1 MEAVP
6 RVLRANTPRIFRL
19 VTREAGAVIS
29 SEILKERVFPRYS
42 RSGRLEACNGAS
54 GVAIYLQ
61 PRDERRG
68 CLRVGINI
76 GKQPP
81 HLLRIA
87 GPRRRAPR
95 LQCRI
100 ALFVR
105 LRNWKRW
112 LPLERPSAL

>member
-1 MEAVP
+1 
-6 RVLRANTPRIFRL
+6 VLRANTPRIFRL

-81 HLLRIA
+81 HLLRMLDRA
-87 GPRRRAPR
+87 GARRG
-95 LQCRI
+95 CN
-100 ALFVR
+100 VG
-105 LRNWKRW
+105 LRF
-112 LPLERPSAL
+112 LCDCGIGSAGYH